1 MATEIDAARMLIW
14 RGGVD
19 DHRRHPPCPR

>member
-1 MATEIDAARMLIW
+1 MATEIDAARLLIW

-19 DHRRHPPCPR
+19 DHRGHPPRPR